1 MLRSQPQGRRGPLIV
16 VPLETPAGI
25 FTAHFSESGLAR
37 LDFPSEASAPFS
49 AGSMSLPP
57 LIRKW
62 TRLTREAVLRILSGK
77 AVEALPPLD
86 LSAGT
91 SFQQRVWSALRRI
104 GPGETRSYLEVATA
118 IGNPKATRAV
128 GGACGA
134 NPIPLLIPCHRV
146 LASGHKLG
154 GFSGGLAWKKR
165 LLMVEAKP
173 ISSRPDGAGEMIP
186 RQGSLAF
193 DH

>member
-1 MLRSQPQGRRGPLIV
+1 LIV

-37 LDFPSEASAPFS
+37 LDFPSETPAPFPGDS
-49 AGSMSLPP
+49 INLPP

-62 TRLTREAVLRILSGK
+62 TTLTREAVLRILSGK
-77 AVEALPPLD
+77 RAAALPPLD

-91 SFQQRVWSALRRI
+91 AFQQRVWSALGRI
-104 GPGETRSYLEVATA
+104 GSGETRSYLEIA
-118 IGNPKATRAV
+118 IAVGNPQATRAV

-165 LLMVEAKP
+165 LLMAEAKP
-173 ISSRPDGAGEMIP
+173 VSSGTDGAGRMNS